1 MATKPETESS
11 KEWTAA
17 YLQNFTATYLNKLA
31 VFNNL
36 DLSTLDTKAK
46 VVEALSALP
55 KIHEPE
61 KFLSQEPTGEILKLI
76 TTINQ
81 NHSEQ
86 MERLLQAIDNKSEED
101 ESKFKIK
108 GLSRLSSDD
117 DVHCYLDT
125 FERLAKLH
133 KKDPF
138 YWTCIL
144 EPLLTG
150 KAQQA
155 FYLLPDSDKRNFTL
169 VKNAILRAYS
179 LTSEHY
185 RIKFKK
191 GKKKPTET
199 FEEFAGNL
207 ESNFRRWTD
216 PPEYMLNDEKSWQVI
231 EKVLMDQFLS
241 TIVNE
246 NMKHHLKDQCYQS
259 LSELSRAADN
269 YVAVRKES
277 SRNAIVSR
285 NENWEPVKKFS
296 VVVSD
301 NVPKDFRNEDR
312 KQDCSTFAYNKPKQE
327 STPRT
332 QKFSFSCF

>member
-1 MATKPETESS
+1 MAKKPESESS
-11 KEWTAA
+11 KELLTAA

-55 KIHEPE
+55 KIREPE
-61 KFLSQEPTGEILKLI
+61 KFLSQQATGKILKLI

-86 MERLLQAIDNKSEED
+86 MERLSQAIDNKSEEN

-133 KKDPF
+133 EKDPF
-138 YWTCIL
+138 YLTYIL

-155 FYLLPDSDKRNFTL
+155 FYLLPDS
-169 VKNAILRAYS
+169 
-179 LTSEHY
+179 
-185 RIKFKK
+185 
-191 GKKKPTET
+191 
-199 FEEFAGNL
+199 
-207 ESNFRRWTD
+207 
-216 PPEYMLNDEKSWQVI
+216 
-231 EKVLMDQFLS
+231 
-241 TIVNE
+241 
-246 NMKHHLKDQCYQS
+246 
-259 LSELSRAADN
+259 
-269 YVAVRKES
+269 
-277 SRNAIVSR
+277 
-285 NENWEPVKKFS
+285 
-296 VVVSD
+296 
-301 NVPKDFRNEDR
+301 
-312 KQDCSTFAYNKPKQE
+312 NK
-327 STPRT
+327 
-332 QKFSFSCF
+332 

>member
-1 MATKPETESS
+1 MAKKPETESS
-11 KEWTAA
+11 KELTAA

-36 DLSTLDTKAK
+36 DLSTMDTKAK
-46 VVEALSALP
+46 VVEALNALP
-55 KIHEPE
+55 KIREPE

-81 NHSEQ
+81 NRSEQ

-101 ESKFKIK
+101 ESNFNIK
-108 GLSRLSSDD
+108 GFSRLSSDD

-138 YWTCIL
+138 YWTCMF

-179 LTSEHY
+179 LPSEHY
-185 RIKFKK
+185 RIKFKQ
-191 GKKKPTET
+191 GKKKSTET
-199 FEEFAGNL
+199 FEEFASNL

-216 PPEYMLNDEKSWQVI
+216 PPEYMLKDEKSWQVI
-231 EKVLMDQFLS
+231 EKALMDQFLS

-246 NMKHHLKDQCYQS
+246 NMKHHL
-259 LSELSRAADN
+259 L
-269 YVAVRKES
+269 
-277 SRNAIVSR
+277 
-285 NENWEPVKKFS
+285 
-296 VVVSD
+296 
-301 NVPKDFRNEDR
+301 
-312 KQDCSTFAYNKPKQE
+312 
-327 STPRT
+327 
-332 QKFSFSCF
+332 